1 MVKSQFAKLTT
12 RVTRSAFDLLKAEC
26 ERRHQS
32 AGYYIPYGAV
42 VNELI
47 LAHLPVPQ
55 VPGGY
60 NPEVQK
66 ATAAPVILQKPAARR
81 RGRPSLSKVG

>member
-1 MVKSQFAKLTT
+1 M
-12 RVTRSAFDLLKAEC
+12 DLLRAEC
-26 ERRHQS
+26 ERRRDT

-42 VNELI
+42 LNELI

-55 VPGGY
+55 VPDEY
-60 NPEVQK
+60 NLEVQK